1 MIQPS
6 NPGPYLELKIQPVLG
21 PGRVD
26 VVLHEADGGTR
37 AVAGFPSLKDDRDF
51 ADLLKSI
58 SGSLDAEP
66 VNGIIDLS
74 GFAWLNSSGLGKLL
88 PLWKEFH
95 NRQKKL
101 ILVGPN
107 PRVRDVFRVT
117 KLDQV
122 FTLVDTLPEAFVEF
136 E

>member
-26 VVLHEADGGTR
+26 VVLHLADGTTKEI
-37 AVAGFPSLKDDRDF
+37 AGFPSLKDDGDF

-58 SGSLDAEP
+58 TEALDAEP

-74 GFAWLNSSGLGKLL
+74 GFTWLNSSGLGKLL
-88 PLWKEFH
+88 PLWQEFH

-101 ILVGPN
+101 ILVDLN
-107 PRVRDVFRVT
+107 PRVKDVFRVT

-122 FTLVDTLPEAFVEF
+122 FTIVDALPDAFGEF